1 MKSPTIESG
10 FPSIYKKITT
20 NNPSYTLY
28 PKNTSMIQRR
38 GRQLY
43 KRDYTLITNQDI
55 NISNTSTCETKRIIR
70 NNLKY
75 VKKYRQRRVKRE
87 IKEDDNSDL
96 SSKEKNDSSS
106 SFSYSREC
114 RKKRFIGLGDEDNI
128 EYPTKRDVGLLSSE
142 DEDSCDNSI
151 IEENFSSEIERILIE
166 IYNKNISFLGGK
178 RKKVKEKKNEMD
190 LKTMKKK
197 VSYYIHFCR

>member
-1 MKSPTIESG
+1 MKSPTIDSG
-10 FPSIYKKITT
+10 FPSIYKKITKT
-20 NNPSYTLY
+20 TSSSINLY
-28 PKNTSMIQRR
+28 PKNVSSQRR

-43 KRDYTLITNQDI
+43 KRDYTLISNQDI
-55 NISNTSTCETKRIIR
+55 NISNNSTCETKRIIR

-75 VKKYRQRRVKRE
+75 VKKYRQRRVKNE
-87 IKEDDNSDL
+87 IQEEKSNDS

-106 SFSYSREC
+106 SFSYSKEC
-114 RKKRFIGLGDEDNI
+114 RKKRFIGLGEEDNI

-166 IYNKNISFLGGK
+166 IYNKNISSLGGK
-178 RKKVKEKKNEMD
+178 RKKVKDKKNEMD

-197 VSYYIHFCR
+197 VSYKI

>member
-1 MKSPTIESG
+1 MKSPTIDSG
-10 FPSIYKKITT
+10 FPSIYKKITKT
-20 NNPSYTLY
+20 TSSSINLY
-28 PKNTSMIQRR
+28 PKNVSSQRR

-43 KRDYTLITNQDI
+43 KRDYTLISNQDI
-55 NISNTSTCETKRIIR
+55 NISNNSTCETKRIIR

-75 VKKYRQRRVKRE
+75 VKKYRQRRVKHE
-87 IKEDDNSDL
+87 IQEEKSNDS
-96 SSKEKNDSSS
+96 SSKAKNDSSS

-114 RKKRFIGLGDEDNI
+114 RKKRFIGLGEEDNI

-166 IYNKNISFLGGK
+166 IYNKNISSLGGK
-178 RKKVKEKKNEMD
+178 RKKVKDKKNELD

-197 VSYYIHFCR
+197 VSYKI

>member
-1 MKSPTIESG
+1 MKSPTIDSG
-10 FPSIYKKITT
+10 FPSIYKKITKT
-20 NNPSYTLY
+20 TSSSINLY
-28 PKNTSMIQRR
+28 PKNVSSQRR

-43 KRDYTLITNQDI
+43 KRDYTLISNQDI
-55 NISNTSTCETKRIIR
+55 NISNNSTCETKRIIR

-75 VKKYRQRRVKRE
+75 VKKYRQRRVKHE
-87 IKEDDNSDL
+87 IHEEKSNDS

-114 RKKRFIGLGDEDNI
+114 RKKRFIGLGEEDNI

-166 IYNKNISFLGGK
+166 IYNKNISSLGGK
-178 RKKVKEKKNEMD
+178 RKKVKDKKNELD

-197 VSYYIHFCR
+197 VSYKI